1 MNTLLDNL
9 FTQQDNFMDIRLSLD
24 NLQANCYG
32 LFYNEYINTYECIV
46 KDSEETFTTVVVGQL
61 FGFST
66 DVRFHSEYNDMLII
80 KFPDEKSLK
89 DMLQNPIEFND
100 WYYEKL
106 LQQTN
111 A

>member
-1 MNTLLDNL
+1 MTEQDKLINNL
-9 FTQQDNFMDIRLSLD
+9 GLSLD

-46 KDSEETFTTVVVGQL
+46 KETEDTLTTLVVGQL

-66 DVRFHSEYNDMLII
+66 DTRCKSQYNELLIVRF
-80 KFPDEKSLK
+80 PDGKSLK

-100 WYYEKL
+100 WYKNN
-106 LQQTN
+106 TKK
-111 A
+111 